1 MKNKHNLQL
10 LFDNRWC
17 WSILL
22 SIEGGNIRFNKIQS
36 NLMIS
41 RAVLSRKL
49 LLLIQLQLV
58 EKTIFNGIDGYR
70 LTKKGE
76 SIVYHFK
83 KFINEVC
90 KII

>member
-1 MKNKHNLQL
+1 MKNKHDLQL

-41 RAVLSRKL
+41 RPLS
-49 LLLIQLQLV
+49 
-58 EKTIFNGIDGYR
+58 
-70 LTKKGE
+70 
-76 SIVYHFK
+76 
-83 KFINEVC
+83 
-90 KII
+90 